1 MSTLQAVA
9 AGKVATS
16 LRCCSKRSPPR
27 AARHNARSMA
37 VLADNSR
44 TKPFAKELGAWRR
57 NTIPTWLYRHPQ
69 KRRLSSIGNL
79 LGAQGV
85 NAAGKTTS
93 HWIAAPGERARERLI
108 AGVRSSDRC
117 TAAGLGAE
125 SR

>member
-44 TKPFAKELGAWRR
+44 TKPFAKELG
-57 NTIPTWLYRHPQ
+57 
-69 KRRLSSIGNL
+69 
-79 LGAQGV
+79 GV
-85 NAAGKTTS
+85 AKKYNPAMALPPSVKATPEF
-93 HWIAAPGERARERLI
+93 HWKSPARARRQ
-108 AGVRSSDRC
+108 RRRQNDRPSDRGARRKDPR
-117 TAAGLGAE
+117 AAYCWGE
-125 SR
+125 KF